1 MISALPPSVDPGQGG
16 SGSGGPESAGV
27 PEPASRAMLVAG
39 FGLAGS
45 ALRRR
50 IRHPSGDT
58 DHCRS
63 FHGLRH
69 QVKRPTRQWCRIEA
83 HLHNAGKVR

>member
-45 ALRRR
+45 AYFEVSTR
-50 IRHPSGDT
+50 IGPVPSQSASQ
-58 DHCRS
+58 C
-63 FHGLRH
+63 
-69 QVKRPTRQWCRIEA
+69 E
-83 HLHNAGKVR
+83 